1 MSSRLRKAIFAALT
15 ASAVALSGCGST
27 ASKST
32 DQNGDAGGAGVDG
45 SAGED
50 ATVDAP
56 VLPATEDA
64 PWATVDAPAP
74 PANPGSRLTY
84 NFNYGWKFIK
94 ATSLA
99 TTADPSVASFD
110 DSTWTDVSLPHTY
123 DDVDNFGLNWVGV
136 RTTYSG
142 LSWYRKHFTID
153 AANAG
158 RKVFVE
164 FQSMRDMG
172 TVYVNGKNIGF
183 HQDEVSSAGFDIT
196 SAVNFGGDNVIA
208 VEINANDNLPDQVV
222 APGYTFDWSTVVF
235 YPKYG
240 GLPADSNLFI
250 TDTIHQTLPIW
261 NNLQTQGVYVYADPS
276 TIDTAAK
283 SATVTVES
291 EVQNETNAA
300 LDVALNIEIFDRD
313 GQSVATVAAAPQ
325 NVASGTKTVITASQP
340 LTAVHLWAPDFPYL
354 YTVRSTISVGGKTGD
369 SVDIPFGIRKFSF
382 NATNG
387 FKVNGRSMYLAGFA
401 PRTMMDWAGAGIPQD
416 WMNEYDYL
424 LMKGMNHFFIRPMHV
439 APVPHMVSS
448 ADRLG
453 IIMVAPAGDGEY
465 CPYATAADMARW
477 TQHLALMKAVTIYY
491 RNSPSIA
498 FYEGCNGFITEQQMS
513 DMVNIRK
520 TWDAHGSRY
529 AGARGTDPQN
539 EPSMEYEA
547 PMDNPWQAADRP
559 CWSAEYAR
567 QESPRRAWDA
577 YSPIFDPKTNT
588 IIPTGGYSTVANT
601 GPIVSYPNC
610 DFRLNSLEDLSL
622 CFAWRYWQQYA
633 LSNFVLPA
641 AQRTTQG
648 IMVGGAKI
656 IFNDS
661 STDGRLQNTEVARVG
676 GVVDGVRII
685 KDPYYVL
692 QVAASPTPDIHI
704 LGHWNYAAGTTKK
717 VYVAANTEQVTLAVY
732 DANDNLLKDYGM
744 GAVDTQMGQNSGPN
758 APNHYIFAFPNVM
771 FQAGKIK
778 AAGLNGG
785 KAVVSDEHVTAGDPA
800 ALKLT
805 PIYGP
810 NGWFA
815 DGADIAMVD
824 VEVVDSAGRRVP
836 TETSVL
842 TFKHSGAGTW
852 IGGYNSG
859 LAQSAYP
866 NQGIFTDTLRTDAGI
881 NRVLV
886 RSTRTAGT
894 FTITV
899 SRQGLADASVT
910 LTSTPFAVPASNLAT
925 TWPQH
930 YSLPLPQEPVAVPD
944 N

>member
-1 MSSRLRKAIFAALT
+1 MPPCA
-15 ASAVALSGCGST
+15 
-27 ASKST
+27 
-32 DQNGDAGGAGVDG
+32 DAGGG
-45 SAGED
+45 
-50 ATVDAP
+50 
-56 VLPATEDA
+56 
-64 PWATVDAPAP
+64 P
-74 PANPGSRLTY
+74 PPTNPGSRLNY
-84 NFNYGWKFIK
+84 NFNVGWKFTK
-94 ATSLA
+94 ATALA
-99 TTADPSVASFD
+99 TGADPSVPSFN
-110 DSTWTDVSLPHTY
+110 DSTWTDVSLPHTF

-136 RTTYSG
+136 RTTYNG

-172 TVYVNGKNIGF
+172 TVYVNGKNMGV
-183 HQDEVSSAGFDIT
+183 HTDEISAAGFDIS
-196 SAVNFGGDNVIA
+196 SAVNFGMDNVIA
-208 VEINANDNLPDQVV
+208 VQINANDLEPDQTVV
-222 APGYTFDWSTVVF
+222 PGLSYDWSTAVF

-250 TDTIHQTLPIW
+250 TDTIHQTLPLW
-261 NNLQTQGVYVYADPS
+261 NNLKTQGVYVYADPS
-276 TIDTAAK
+276 TVDTLAK

-300 LDVALNIEIFDRD
+300 LSVTLNVQMFDNN
-313 GQSVATVAAAPQ
+313 GQSVATWASAAPQ
-325 NVASGTKTVITASQP
+325 SVAAGAKVVITAANP
-340 LTAVHLWAPDFPYL
+340 LTAVHFWAPNYPYL
-354 YTVRSTISVGGKTGD
+354 YTVRSTISVGGKNGD

-387 FKVNGRSMYLAGFA
+387 FKINGHSTYLAGFA
-401 PRTMMDWAGAGIPQD
+401 PRTIMDWAGAGIPQD
-416 WMNEYDYL
+416 WMNELDFV
-424 LMKGMNHFFIRPMHV
+424 LMKGMNHLFLRPMHV
-439 APVPHMVSS
+439 APVPHMVTS

-453 IIMVAPAGDGEY
+453 IVMVVPAGDGEY
-465 CPYATAADMARW
+465 CADLTRW
-477 TQHLALMKAVTIYY
+477 PQHVALMQAVTIYF
-491 RNSPSIA
+491 RNDPSVA
-498 FYEGCNGFITEQQMS
+498 FYEGCNGMLTEPQML
-513 DMVNIRK
+513 DMVNVRK

-529 AGARGTDPQN
+529 AGARGTDPQL
-539 EPSMEYEA
+539 EPAMEYEA
-547 PMDNPWQAADRP
+547 PMDNIATAADRP
-559 CWSAEYAR
+559 LWSAEYAR
-567 QESPRRAWDA
+567 QEAPRRVWDA
-577 YSPIFDPKTNT
+577 YSPMWNPKTNT
-588 IIPTGGYSTVANT
+588 IVPSGGYTLISNM

-610 DFRLNSLEDLSL
+610 DFRLDSLEDLSL
-622 CFAWRYWQQYA
+622 CFAWRYWEQYA
-633 LSNFVLPA
+633 LSNFVLPV

-648 IMVGGAKI
+648 IMVGGTKI
-656 IFNDS
+656 IYNDS

-676 GVVDGVRII
+676 GVLDGVRII

-692 QVAASPTPDIHI
+692 KVAASLTPDIHI

-717 VYVAANTEQVTLAVY
+717 VYVASNTQAVTLAVY

-744 GAVDTQMGQNSGPN
+744 GAIDTQMGPNGPN
-758 APNHYIFAFPNVM
+758 KPNHYIFTFPNVQ

-778 AAGLNGG
+778 AVGLNGG
-785 KAVVSDEHVTAGDPA
+785 TAVVTDQHVTTGMPA

-810 NGWFA
+810 YGWFA

-824 VEVVDSAGRRVP
+824 VEVVDSNGLRVP
-836 TETSVL
+836 VETSAI

-859 LAQSAYP
+859 MAQTAYP
-866 NQGIFTDTLRTDAGI
+866 NQGIFKDNLMTDAGI

-899 SRQGLADASVT
+899 SRQGLADASIT
-910 LTSTPFAVPASNLAT
+910 LTSQAFTVPASNLAT
-925 TWPQH
+925 TWPQR
-930 YSLPLPQEPVAVPD
+930 YSPPLPATEPTAVMD